1 MIQVNRK
8 FVTLYPR
15 KILEEEDK
23 YDDRWTDTIIQFKE
37 IQKIHYCSYQNDEIY
52 WNHATQIRLMASKC
66 YLPYIC
72 KNFLAHYMCNLQ
84 LLKLLK

>member
-23 YDDRWTDTIIQFKE
+23 YDDRWTDIIIHFKE
-37 IQKIHYCSYQNDEIY
+37 IQKFTIAQIY

>member
-23 YDDRWTDTIIQFKE
+23 YDDRWTDIIIQFKE
-37 IQKIHYCSYQNDEIY
+37 IQKFTIAHIK
-52 WNHATQIRLMASKC
+52 MMK
-66 YLPYIC
+66 YIGIMP
-72 KNFLAHYMCNLQ
+72 HRSD
-84 LLKLLK
+84 

>member
-23 YDDRWTDTIIQFKE
+23 YDDRWTDIIIHFKE
-37 IQKIHYCSYQNDEIY
+37 IQKLTIAHIK
-52 WNHATQIRLMASKC
+52 MMK
-66 YLPYIC
+66 YIGIMP
-72 KNFLAHYMCNLQ
+72 HRSD
-84 LLKLLK
+84 